1 MKSRT
6 LHRLG
11 LAAALALLAG
21 CASTSAPVVAE
32 TPGCLSNVAV
42 DRLLADY
49 NARRPAANPPE
60 TLTMADAHCSRS
72 KLQQRLAGQAGRL
85 VGYKAGLTNPAVQK
99 RFNTDKPVWGRLYK
113 GALLANRT
121 TVPAAFGAR
130 PLFEADMVVRV
141 SSSAINRATTPA
153 QVLANVD
160 RIVPYIELPDLMVE
174 DPKALNGATVEAINV
189 GSRLGVLGDSIRI
202 PQYRDERYRLIDALQ
217 SMEIVIKDQTGTKL
231 GGGRGGDLM
240 AQPLNAVIWLVQALD
255 KEGRSLKVGDWV
267 SLGSFS
273 ALVPPKAGQHIT
285 IEYNGLPGAQPVE
298 VTFE

>member
-1 MKSRT
+1 MLQRPLLSR
-6 LHRLG
+6 LSPV
-11 LAAALALLAG
+11 LLAG
-21 CASTSAPVVAE
+21 AAAAGVGAAQAACLDDAQVAQW
-32 TPGCLSNVAV
+32 VQA
-42 DRLLADY
+42 Y
-49 NARRPAANPPE
+49 NAKTPAANPPE
-60 TLTMADAHCSRS
+60 MNDEDGKCTRN
-72 KLQQRLAGQAGRL
+72 KLIAAFEAAGRQP
-85 VGYKAGLTNPAVQK
+85 VGYKAGLTSAAVQK

-217 SMEIVIKDQTGTKL
+217 SMEIVIKDQTGAKL

-240 AQPLNAVIWLVQALD
+240 AQPLNAVVWLVQALD

-273 ALVPPKAGQHIT
+273 ALLPPKAGQHIT